1 MGEVLMFSLKDCPRM
16 GIGGILCT
24 EAASGYWGLSSY
36 DYNTFPIFMFEV
48 ISGRVERIV
57 GNISYLG
64 IPEKISFSDTVPLG
78 DSIYVTNKVRTV
90 CDMIRYESDIFHTME
105 VVYNFYCYEGEEEI
119 NRLEEEAIRWGILSK
134 LHEIREAAEEDFEGS
149 Q

>member
-1 MGEVLMFSLKDCPRM
+1 MGRILMFSLKDCPRM
-16 GIGGILCT
+16 GIKGILCT

-36 DYNTFPIFMFEV
+36 DYNTFPMFMFEA
-48 ISGRVERIV
+48 ISGRIERIT

-64 IPEKISFSDTVPLG
+64 IPEKISFDNTLPLG

-90 CDMIRYESDIFHTME
+90 CDMIRYESDVFHTLE
-105 VVYNFYCYEGEEEI
+105 TVYNFYCYENEEEI
-119 NRLEEEAIRWGILSK
+119 NRLERSASKLGILDK
-134 LHEIREAAEEDFEGS
+134 MHELRDIAEKDFEDE

>member
-48 ISGRVERIV
+48 ISGRIARIT

-64 IPEKISFSDTVPLG
+64 IPEKISFENTIPLG
-78 DSIYVTNKVRTV
+78 NSIYVTNKIRTV
-90 CDMIRYESDIFHTME
+90 CDMIRYESDVFHTLE
-105 VVYNFYCYEGEEEI
+105 TVYNFYCYEGEEEI
-119 NRLEEEAIRWGILSK
+119 IKLEREASKRGILEK
-134 LHEIREAAEEDFEGS
+134 LHELRETAEEDFEGE
-149 Q
+149 